1 MTTTATNQLKIEWL
15 RLKIRCNGQNFGIK
29 VKPWTQFRKVKKRFS
44 IRSGKPKSSFLLAY
58 QGKEIQANDTPLTLG
73 LRMTKTRIKIA
84 VVDLPSIDEYDLI
97 GLFPM
102 FSIKDLNGLSQ
113 LAMNSRKTWTWSN
126 HRTWHTVGKMRNSK
140 NTNCLNNEHRTGV
153 TQWVNHC
160 TVLMIHFKDYCKWG
174 RMDQWNNL
182 IQWWY
187 TADTIA
193 DFLRYASEGAT
204 VSKL

>member
-1 MTTTATNQLKIEWL
+1 MTTTATNQLKMEWL

-113 LAMNSRKTWTWSN
+113 LAMNSRKT
-126 HRTWHTVGKMRNSK
+126 
-140 NTNCLNNEHRTGV
+140 
-153 TQWVNHC
+153 
-160 TVLMIHFKDYCKWG
+160 
-174 RMDQWNNL
+174 
-182 IQWWY
+182 
-187 TADTIA
+187 
-193 DFLRYASEGAT
+193 
-204 VSKL
+204 